1 MKLFLFLTPRLL
13 ALLIA
18 IFLEVFAF
26 DIFDVI
32 IPFEKKFGIFMIH
45 SIPSLFLLV
54 ATHISWKNSLLGIIS
69 FSVLLLGFS
78 LYYNTLYDTAL
89 FLVISVPLMI
99 IAFLYALD
107 YFLKKYLKH
116 KIQ

>member
-13 ALLIA
+13 AILIA

-45 SIPSLFLLV
+45 SIPSLFLLT
-54 ATHISWKNSLLGIIS
+54 ATLISWKNSLLGIIT
-69 FSVLLLGFS
+69 FSVLLIVFS
-78 LYYNTLYDTAL
+78 LYFNTLYDTTL

-99 IAFLYALD
+99 IAFLFALD
-107 YFLKKYLKH
+107 HFLKRFV
-116 KIQ
+116 